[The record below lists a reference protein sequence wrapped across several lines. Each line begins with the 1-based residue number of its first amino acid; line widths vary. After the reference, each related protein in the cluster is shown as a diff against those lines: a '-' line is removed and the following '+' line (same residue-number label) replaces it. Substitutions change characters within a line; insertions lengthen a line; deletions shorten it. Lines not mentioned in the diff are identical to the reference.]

1 MRASSSVGWGFLYP
15 RNHDGRATFC
25 QPIEFHPFVEK
36 RGRGQLI
43 ADLLL

>member
-1 MRASSSVGWGFLYP
+1 MTA
-15 RNHDGRATFC
+15 ATFC